1 MTLLTLNSRITG
13 IGRLALIA
21 AAVAVALIAFGAPAV
36 TEAAGGATQTG
47 ATSEVYWPG
56 FLGVFGLFIDWLSG
70 WSLCC

>member
-1 MTLLTLNSRITG
+1 MTLLNLLDTRIG
-13 IGRLALIA
+13 KLALIA
-21 AAVAVALIAFGAPAV
+21 AAVAIAIIAFGAPAAM
-36 TEAAGGATQTG
+36 EAAGATQTG

>member
-1 MTLLTLNSRITG
+1 MTLLNLLDTRIG
-13 IGRLALIA
+13 KLALIA
-21 AAVAVALIAFGAPAV
+21 AAVAIAIIAFGAPAV
-36 TEAAGGATQTG
+36 TEAAGGAQTG

>member
-1 MTLLTLNSRITG
+1 MTLLNLLDTRIG
-13 IGRLALIA
+13 KLALIA
-21 AAVAVALIAFGAPAV
+21 AAVAIALIAFGAPAV
-36 TEAAGGATQTG
+36 TEAAGGAAQTG

>member
-1 MTLLTLNSRITG
+1 MTLLTLNARIIS

-21 AAVAVALIAFGAPAV
+21 AAVAIALIAFGAPAV

>member
-1 MTLLTLNSRITG
+1 MTLLNLLDTRIG
-13 IGRLALIA
+13 KLALIA
-21 AAVAVALIAFGAPAV
+21 AAVAIAIIAFGAPAV
-36 TEAAGGATQTG
+36 TEAAGAAAQTG